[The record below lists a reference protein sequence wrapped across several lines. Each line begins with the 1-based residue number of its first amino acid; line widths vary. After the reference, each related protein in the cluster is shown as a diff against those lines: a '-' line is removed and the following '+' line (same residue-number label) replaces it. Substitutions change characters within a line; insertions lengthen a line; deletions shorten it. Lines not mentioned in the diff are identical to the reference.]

1 MRSLAREIVFKFIFS
16 RLFNPSDEGLFDVL
30 AKDLDVNDKK
40 FAKIL
45 LDSIINN
52 EDKFMT
58 IIEDLAIGYKINRV
72 INCDKCALLI
82 GIAELN
88 SFPDTPIPVIIDEAV
103 KLSAKFSTENSTNFV
118 NGILAEYAKGGKYG
132 KDN

>member
-45 LDSIINN
+45 LDSVINN

>member
-1 MRSLAREIVFKFIFS
+1 MRSLARETVFKFIFS

-40 FAKIL
+40 FAEDL
-45 LDSIINN
+45 LNSIITN
-52 EDKFMT
+52 EDKYMS
-58 IIEDLAIGYKINRV
+58 IVENLAIGYKINRV

-88 SFPDTPIPVIIDEAV
+88 AFPDTPIPVVIDEAV

-118 NGILAEYAKGGKYG
+118 NGILAEYARGNEDGK
-132 KDN
+132 NN